1 MINRLKYATIADIGI
16 YDLVF
21 YDESKVEKNIQ
32 FAKDNGITYLPAKNR
47 KEVYKLVDDNFVKTS
62 LGETLKINPFDL
74 VFDKN
79 TLEKFRQVNHNE
91 IRFIVENDLIKGV
104 VHIVDYNNEFLQVQL
119 YRALFLFES
128 NLRKLLVLDGKT
140 NDDFIEWMKNRFAKE
155 KDENSK
161 KHWQERLSSIIP
173 EDDARLQK
181 VLEERKDLGQF
192 QSFYL
197 REILRFAG
205 DLKLIDKSIYKISN
219 ISDLRNQV
227 AHSGDFTTSDIDSDG
242 NLIFNFNRLSKFI
255 NDISEFFVA
264 YDDLLLKVKENNKN

>member
-21 YDESKVEKNIQ
+21 YNESKVEKNIQ

-47 KEVYKLVDDNFVKTS
+47 KEVYKLVGNNFVKTS
-62 LGETLKINPFDL
+62 LEDTLKINPFDL

-128 NLRKLLVLDGKT
+128 NLRKLLVSNGKT
-140 NDDFIEWMKNRFAKE
+140 NADFLNWVKFKSETAE
-155 KDENSK
+155 DK
-161 KHWQERLSSIIP
+161 KHWMRRHKELQPANPERNCKK
-173 EDDARLQK
+173 D
-181 VLEERKDLGQF
+181 EERDELNPF
-192 QSFYL
+192 QTFYL
-197 REILRFAG
+197 SELLHYATAIS
-205 DLKLIDKSIYKISN
+205 LIDNDEGEIAVISK
-219 ISDLRNQV
+219 LRNQI
-227 AHSGDFTTSDIDSDG
+227 AHSGDFTTSDIDGEG
-242 NLIFNFNRLSKFI
+242 NLIFNFNRLIKFVK
-255 NDISEFFVA
+255 DIGDFFIA
-264 YDDLLLKVKENNKN
+264 YDDLMEKIVN